1 MRLQYRKLSS
11 CSYKKLRCRRSIT
24 SEIGLTSTDHV
35 SVGIILVPVETTAG
49 NRAPNLLPITF
60 VLSVVLWL
68 FTMTGG
74 GDIFIKEVLGGAY
87 DSQGEHFLRGDVGVD
102 SDAIAHET
110 MIVNGK
116 VRMYFGPFPALL
128 RVPLNFIYPPGH
140 GKWSRISGFCAGII
154 ALFSFAGLVQTA
166 LRSSPLSPRTR
177 NWIGNACV
185 IGFALGSPLLLLLG
199 NLSIYDEAIIWGFAW
214 SFAALYFMWRSRI
227 TEGAALT
234 RSLLAF
240 SFCAGAA
247 LLSRAT
253 FGAPFV
259 LIGPLLALRLFRQ
272 QPIRNMTA
280 LFLPLG
286 AALAFFLFLTYAKF
300 GDFSGMPMKYNINP
314 VQRDFAVKHGLFRI
328 ERVPYS
334 FADYFVLRSPKLQR
348 EAPFLKANRT
358 DYYPNEALY
367 VMPFTETYSSLLWSS
382 SWILLGAV
390 IGLVMLLLAGGI
402 GGVERLTAASFLVQ
416 VIPILAFMGLCQR
429 YVADLFPFLVFA
441 FLIFLRQGK
450 IAFRLRYLLYGLVL
464 ISVVINSLST
474 VSWLVEAD
482 MNVPAETRAKWNRFL
497 DRTSRS

>member
-1 MRLQYRKLSS
+1 MQ
-11 CSYKKLRCRRSIT
+11 IT
-24 SEIGLTSTDHV
+24 D
-35 SVGIILVPVETTAG
+35 G
-49 NRAPNLLPITF
+49 NRAPNLLPVTLL
-60 VLSVVLWL
+60 LSVVLWL

-74 GDIFIKEVLGGAY
+74 RDIFVKEVLGGAY
-87 DSQGEHFLRGDVGVD
+87 DSQAEHFLRGDVGID
-102 SDAIAHET
+102 SAAIGHET

-116 VRMYFGPFPALL
+116 VRMYFGPFPALF
-128 RVPLNFIYPPGH
+128 RVPLNFIYPAGH
-140 GKWSRISGFCAGII
+140 GKWSRSSGFCAGII
-154 ALFSFAGLVQTA
+154 ALFAFAGLVRTA
-166 LRSSPLSPRTR
+166 LRSSPLSSRAR
-177 NWIGNACV
+177 NWIGNACM

-214 SFAALYFMWRSRI
+214 SVAALYFACRSRT

-253 FGAPFV
+253 FGAPFI
-259 LIGPLLALRLFRQ
+259 LIAPLLAIRLFHR
-272 QPIRNMTA
+272 QPIRNIIA
-280 LFLPLG
+280 LLLPLG
-286 AALAFFLFLTYAKF
+286 TAFVFYLFLSYARF
-300 GDFSGMPMKYNINP
+300 GDFSGMNMRYNINP

-348 EAPFLKANRT
+348 EAPFLKANRK
-358 DYYPNEALY
+358 DYHHENLY

-390 IGLVMLLLAGGI
+390 IGVAMLLRLGGAD
-402 GGVERLTAASFLVQ
+402 GVDRAIAAIFLLQ
-416 VIPILAFMGLCQR
+416 VTVILSFMGLAQR
-429 YVADLFPFLVFA
+429 YLAELFPFLIFI

-450 IAFRLRYLLYGLVL
+450 IAFQLRYLLIGLV
-464 ISVVINSLST
+464 VVSILINSLTT

-482 MNVPAETRAKWNRFL
+482 MNVPAATRAKWNQFL
-497 DRTSRS
+497 GRTSRS